1 MKWFLEPRG
10 VGLFVEQLPP
20 EGVASSAG
28 GVAQGDDHVGDAAK
42 VDQVAGLGPV
52 LVHKDSIVHYD
63 HRLTARLEQIAW
75 EEGIPIQHAVF
86 GSFGSDGA
94 ALMQA
99 DIPAA
104 LVAFPARYTHTPFET
119 GHLGDIEALTEWMC
133 ALVRESRR

>member
-1 MKWFLEPRG
+1 M
-10 VGLFVEQLPP
+10 VG
-20 EGVASSAG
+20 ASAL
-28 GVAQGDDHVGDAAK
+28 AARTEFDAA
-42 VDQVAGLGPV
+42 VVLEIGMAGDIPGVLWRDMPLFLGGGPV
-52 LVHKDSIVHYD
+52 LVHKDALVHYD
-63 HRLTARLEQIAW
+63 HRLTARLEQVAR

-99 DIPAA
+99 DIPTS

-133 ALVRESRR
+133 AFVRKGVGE